1 MIKFLTKHSR
11 VLFLGAFA
19 SLAVSFN
26 ACTDID
32 NTLGDDFIDP
42 SMKGSVLIDSSFVID
57 SYTVSTDR
65 FPTSLTGRY
74 YLGTYNDPVF
84 GQVQS
89 SLVSL
94 LTPVRIDLY
103 ADTVHKVKNIES
115 IELTLKLKGG
125 VGDSLAKQKLSVF
138 QLKDT
143 LKLSSVFYSDYKIES
158 NKGVQISESE
168 VEYNRQS
175 NNVVTIKLNTSFAE
189 SMIKWQTIKKFYD
202 STKVNPKVT
211 MLKLFVDAFKGVYVK
226 NTGALA
232 GVGGLNAIDFADTST
247 RVLIRYKV
255 LRKSEMD
262 KVGAIPDSTVRLKI
276 NLGSR
281 DNNNNVGHVF
291 NVVDHEYNGTS
302 PYKPVS
308 INPDF
313 SNTANPPTSQDLV
326 YIQGFGG
333 LRTMV
338 KFSNPASLAKFEN
351 KGYKIHRAELV
362 VEPYFPNGELN
373 YKKMPSAISAY
384 YPSATK
390 KDTMVV
396 VPDMSIFKGIS
407 TNAFY
412 NRSRRLYSLNI
423 TTYFKDVM
431 RDPSKPKFVYLY
443 AGVPATVY
451 NSQNGG
457 YNPFELAGEFLS
469 SPTQVILGKPG
480 KPNHVKLIITYSK

>member
-65 FPTSLTGRY
+65 FPTSLSGKCY
-74 YLGTYNDPVF
+74 VGIYNDPVF
-84 GQVQS
+84 GQVSS
-89 SLVSL
+89 SLVTQL
-94 LTPVRIDLY
+94 YPGNFLQY
-103 ADTVHKVKNIES
+103 ADTIHALKS
-115 IELTLKLKGG
+115 IVSINLTLKLKGG
-125 VGDSLAKQKLSVF
+125 IGDSLSRQKLRVYLLTEI
-138 QLKDT
+138 LKVDST
-143 LKLSSVFYSDYKIES
+143 YYSDFNIAKKIAPITKE
-158 NKGVQISESE
+158 E
-168 VEYNRQS
+168 VEYDRKADNI
-175 NNVVTIKLNTSFAE
+175 VTIKLDDEFANRLLDRE
-189 SMIKWQTIKKFYD
+189 TIKKLYATFKTD
-202 STKVNPKVT
+202 NKTT
-211 MLKLFVDAFKGVYVK
+211 MQQIFSNTFKGLYIE
-226 NTGALA
+226 NTSIVTGN
-232 GVGGLNAIDFADTST
+232 GGLNAIDFADTSS
-247 RVLIRYKV
+247 RVLIEYKV
-255 LRKSEMD
+255 
-262 KVGAIPDSTVRLKI
+262 VGKTIPDSTVRTTFKI
-276 NLGSR
+276 GTLNR
-281 DNNNNVGHVF
+281 F
-291 NVVDHEYNGTS
+291 NVVDHVYNG
-302 PYKPVS
+302 S
-308 INPDF
+308 IK
-313 SNTANPPTSQDLV
+313 PTSLNPNLSTNPTSNELV
-326 YIQGFGG
+326 YLQGFGG
-333 LRTMV
+333 LRTKLM
-338 KFSNPASLAKFEN
+338 FNPTSTAGWDK